1 MLASIFV
8 HWSSVV
14 FLMRIF
20 SNEKKAP
27 KLKEIL
33 CSDHFE
39 LQMRT
44 KSEKMNKR
52 NVFYTTFWRPK
63 ASADVCCVSRTSSN
77 KTAHIL
83 PELKDEKCNDRFEQ
97 KVPKKGKMLPK
108 KWWIQP
114 NSVKIIE
121 IASSNKTV
129 QIASKLKDTAIQ
141 FTKAGSLHKECVRDN
156 SKDTTELLFNYIRRD
171 VTDIAPVGG
180 KLRRA
185 PGHLHLPSPPFL
197 LSNAI

>member
-1 MLASIFV
+1 MYILHTFGTIFLYMLASIFV

-129 QIASKLKDTAIQ
+129 QIASKLKGTIFNDH
-141 FTKAGSLHKECVRDN
+141 FRKKKE
-156 SKDTTELLFNYIRRD
+156 
-171 VTDIAPVGG
+171 
-180 KLRRA
+180 
-185 PGHLHLPSPPFL
+185 
-197 LSNAI
+197 

>member
-8 HWSSVV
+8 HLSSVV

-83 PELKDEKCNDRFEQ
+83 PELKDEKCNERFEQ
-97 KVPKKGKMLPK
+97 KVPKKEKCYPK
-108 KWWIQP
+108 
-114 NSVKIIE
+114 NDEFS
-121 IASSNKTV
+121 
-129 QIASKLKDTAIQ
+129 QIL
-141 FTKAGSLHKECVRDN
+141 
-156 SKDTTELLFNYIRRD
+156 
-171 VTDIAPVGG
+171 
-180 KLRRA
+180 
-185 PGHLHLPSPPFL
+185 
-197 LSNAI
+197 